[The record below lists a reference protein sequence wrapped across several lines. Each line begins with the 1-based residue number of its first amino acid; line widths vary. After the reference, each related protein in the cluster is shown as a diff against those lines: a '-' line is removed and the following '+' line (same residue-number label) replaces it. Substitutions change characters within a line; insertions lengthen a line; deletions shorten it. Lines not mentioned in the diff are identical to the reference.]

1 MTTVVNVMA
10 LDAVGTAVAQAVLG
24 IRVLGLKTNA
34 GTATFV
40 MVMASALSVFKKLL
54 VGRRFMRDMKKTIA
68 SIAGQAVI
76 VDSA

>member
-1 MTTVVNVMA
+1 MTTVANVMA

-24 IRVLGLKTNA
+24 IRALALKTNA

-68 SIAGQAVI
+68 SIVERVATA
-76 VDSA
+76 DSA